1 MERNIKEKDM
11 TMIINIRWFIDESF
25 IKVILLFCNLNE
37 PNNNLLQSATV
48 FIGLKT
54 ICCKSKVI

>member
-37 PNNNLLQSATV
+37 PNNNLLQSAIV
-48 FIGLKT
+48 FIGLQT